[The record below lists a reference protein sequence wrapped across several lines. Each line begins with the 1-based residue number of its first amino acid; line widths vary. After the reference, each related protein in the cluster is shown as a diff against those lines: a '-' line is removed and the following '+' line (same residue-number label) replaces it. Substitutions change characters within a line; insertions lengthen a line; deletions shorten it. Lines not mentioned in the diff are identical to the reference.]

1 MNHMPSPL
9 LNEWE
14 RVEVERSAAQATHT
28 NLSDLLIHEDQ
39 IQRYLDPPA
48 DTCYPLEYAYHLLGD
63 VRGKT
68 VLDYGCGDGAN
79 TLLLARRGAQVKA
92 LDISPE
98 LIAIARQR
106 LATNRTTGDVEFIV
120 GSAHDLPLPD
130 DSVDVVFG
138 MAILHHL
145 DLELSAREVQRVLRK
160 GGRAIF
166 REPVRNIKLFKFLR
180 GLIPYRAPNVS
191 PFERPLSH
199 KELAQYAD
207 GFSSYRTKA
216 FRLPTTN
223 LMYALPP
230 LERRFSRAFH
240 RFDAAVLKMIPALSR
255 CATVSVI
262 EMVK

>member
-1 MNHMPSPL
+1 M
-9 LNEWE
+9 NEWE
-14 RVEVERSAAQATHT
+14 RVEAERSAAQAAHT
-28 NLSDLLIHEDQ
+28 NLNHLRVREDQ
-39 IQRYLDPPA
+39 IQRYLDPTA
-48 DTCYPLEYAYHLLGD
+48 DTCYPLEYAYYLLGD

-79 TLLLARRGAQVKA
+79 TLLLARRGARVKA

-98 LIAIARQR
+98 LITVAQHR
-106 LATNRTTGDVEFIV
+106 LAANQVSGEVEFIV
-120 GSAHDLPLPD
+120 GSAHDVPLPD

-145 DLELSAREVQRVLRK
+145 DLELSAREVKRVLRK

-166 REPVRNIKLFKFLR
+166 REPVRNSKLFKILR
-180 GLIPYRAPNVS
+180 DLIPYRAPDVS

-199 KELAQYAD
+199 KELAHYAD
-207 GFSSYRTKA
+207 GFSSYRTKP

-223 LMYALPP
+223 LMYVLPP
-230 LERRFSRAFH
+230 LERRLSRAFH

-255 CATVSVI
+255 CATVCVI

>member
-1 MNHMPSPL
+1 MSSPL

-14 RVEVERSAAQATHT
+14 RVEVERSAAQAAHT
-28 NLSDLLIHEDQ
+28 NLNDLIVREDQ
-39 IQRYLDPPA
+39 IQRYLDPSA
-48 DTCYPLEYAYHLLGD
+48 DTCYPLEYSYYLLGD

-79 TLLLARRGAQVKA
+79 TLLLARQGAQVKA

-98 LIAIARQR
+98 LTNIARQR
-106 LATNRTTGDVEFIV
+106 LAANRITGMVEFII
-120 GSAHDLPLPD
+120 GSAHDVPLPD

-145 DLELSAREVQRVLRK
+145 DLESSAREVKRVLRK

-166 REPVRNIKLFKFLR
+166 REPVSNSKLFRFLR
-180 GLIPYRAPNVS
+180 GLIPYRAQDVS

-207 GFSSYRTKA
+207 GFSSYRARA

-223 LMYALPP
+223 LVYTLPP
-230 LERRFSRAFH
+230 LERRLSRACH

-255 CATVSVI
+255 YATVSVM